1 MLALKNRAT
10 NSILNSERKS
20 LLRFLTLYILM
31 SIIVI
36 FLLSLFYYQYQDK
49 LNLANHRTQL
59 SIYADDLIRKLKD
72 SQIYPEDDR
81 FKSAIYDINYLKIFS
96 ILDEQKVYFHKEIY
110 RINDKIHFVKV
121 LDNDYLGAK
130 YLIIEIDDNNKWV
143 DEVISTIILYG
154 VLALIFLA
162 FLGLYLSRL
171 FLKPMRDYILLLD
184 TFIKDTT
191 HELNTPLSTILAN
204 IEMMDREIM
213 VEKNIKKLHR
223 INIAAKTISNIY
235 NDLTYLILTREKVS
249 ENENVNIDKIIY
261 DRVDYFDILASSKK
275 IEFKVDL
282 IPIILYI
289 DREKVTRVVDNL
301 ISNAIKYNKRGGFIE
316 IKLREN
322 YLTISDTGIG
332 IEESK
337 IPYIFDRYRRFNQS
351 EGGFGIG
358 LSIVKDILNEYNIYI
373 EVNSKLKEGTKI
385 VLKW

>member
-1 MLALKNRAT
+1 LLALKNRAT